1 MLVSNGIQSFVF
13 FLYAEIL
20 ETANFVSAGFNSGD
34 VRSVTIPNSLGSS
47 AFMLPES
54 TNVGRNGTWAFR
66 VDRQEI
72 QLNNCDAEGKYN
84 YCKQSL
90 MCLSEIPS
98 FML

>member
-13 FLYAEIL
+13 FLYAKIQLVSEG
-20 ETANFVSAGFNSGD
+20 FSAGFNSRD
-34 VRSVTIPNSLGSS
+34 VRSVTIPNSQGPDVL
-47 AFMLPES
+47 MLPES

-84 YCKQSL
+84 
-90 MCLSEIPS
+90 
-98 FML
+98 